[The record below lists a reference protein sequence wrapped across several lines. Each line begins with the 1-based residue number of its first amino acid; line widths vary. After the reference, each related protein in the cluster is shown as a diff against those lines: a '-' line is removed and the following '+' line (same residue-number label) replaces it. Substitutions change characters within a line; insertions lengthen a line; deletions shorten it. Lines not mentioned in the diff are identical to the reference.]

1 MGVPMKRERWVF
13 RINFGF
19 SDWVKKLD
27 AFYKSKWCT
36 LKFSWLFSKP
46 FIMPYTGK
54 HQAGDKPC
62 AHGNFCLLVA
72 KMTLAIPI
80 NLRTLEDQHE
90 HYRRVTQCGQ

>member
-46 FIMPYTGK
+46 FIMPYIHRQTPGW
-54 HQAGDKPC
+54 
-62 AHGNFCLLVA
+62 
-72 KMTLAIPI
+72 
-80 NLRTLEDQHE
+80 
-90 HYRRVTQCGQ
+90 